1 MTRVVALLRGV
12 NLAGKRR
19 VAMPELRDRLTE
31 LGYEDV
37 QTYVASGNVLLSSSV
52 APRTLE
58 RKLTSQLSDW
68 LGFDVPVLVRTRA
81 ELAAVVKRNPLG
93 SVVDNPARYQVA
105 FLSAKP
111 KAAAIR
117 KLEEID
123 VAPEQFVV
131 HGRELYA
138 WYPGGSGRSKL
149 AALLTD
155 SRLGVGS
162 TARNWNTVTKLLELA
177 DDS

>member
-1 MTRVVALLRGV
+1 MSRVVALLRGV

-19 VAMPELRDRLTE
+19 VAMPELRERLTE

-37 QTYVASGNVLLSSSV
+37 TTYVASGNVLLSSSV

-68 LGFDVPVLVRTRA
+68 LGFEVLVLVRTRA
-81 ELAAVVKRNPLG
+81 ELLAIVKRNPLAK
-93 SVVDNPARYQVA
+93 VVDNPARYQVA

-117 KLEEID
+117 ALEAED
-123 VAPEQFVV
+123 VAPGQFVV

-138 WYPGGSGRSKL
+138 WHPDGFGRSKL
-149 AALLTD
+149 GALLTD
-155 SRLGVGS
+155 ARLGVTS
-162 TARNWNTVTKLLELA
+162 TARNWNTVTKLAALA
-177 DDS
+177 DQS

>member
-19 VAMPELRDRLTE
+19 VAMPELRERLTE
-31 LGYEDV
+31 LGYEEV

-52 APRTLE
+52 TPRQLE
-58 RKLTSQLSDW
+58 RALTSQISEW
-68 LGFDVPVLVRTRA
+68 LGFDVPVIIRTRA
-81 ELAAVVKRNPLG
+81 ELAAVVKRNPLR
-93 SVVDNPARYQVA
+93 SLVDNPALYQVA

-117 KLEEID
+117 ALQDID

-138 WYPGGSGRSKL
+138 WYPGGSGRSNL
-149 AALLTD
+149 AGLLTD
-155 SRLGVGS
+155 ARLGVGS

-177 DDS
+177 DES